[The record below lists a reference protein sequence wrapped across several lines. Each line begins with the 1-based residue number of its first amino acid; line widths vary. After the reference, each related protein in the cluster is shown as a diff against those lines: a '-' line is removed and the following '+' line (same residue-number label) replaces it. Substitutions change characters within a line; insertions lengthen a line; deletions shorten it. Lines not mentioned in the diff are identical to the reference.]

1 MTDHLHFAAPGPAGP
16 DHLSPRG
23 YTSAEIA
30 AASRRGYV
38 HGSRDR
44 LGGPL
49 FWATGDWHPSEIR
62 QALADYRLLAAAV
75 EREWPKEW
83 P

>member
-1 MTDHLHFAAPGPAGP
+1 MTERLHFAAPGPA
-16 DHLSPRG
+16 
-23 YTSAEIA
+23 
-30 AASRRGYV
+30 
-38 HGSRDR
+38 
-44 LGGPL
+44 GGPL
-49 FWATGDWHPSEIR
+49 FWATGDWYPSEIR